1 MTGVLISPTLLSG
14 LVGVAVFAGLIGATK
29 LDGLRPGLP
38 ATLIFSATCAA
49 LCWALTNAPVPLGF
63 ALWTVVMLFG
73 LAALA
78 AIDGATRT
86 VPDALSVPMILIG
99 LAHAATYPGLIW
111 THAGASALVIALG
124 LFVGLLT
131 RGRSGGWLGGGD
143 VMLLAGAVA
152 WLGPALI
159 PDVLI
164 LTVCGIA
171 LQWATDLIMRVRRA
185 SNAATPLTEQP
196 LAPALALAQGIIWL
210 GGPLL

>member
-1 MTGVLISPTLLSG
+1 MTGASLAPIALAL
-14 LVGVAVFAGLIGATK
+14 LVGVAVFAGLLLATK
-29 LDGLRPGLP
+29 FDGLRPGLP
-38 ATLIFSATCAA
+38 ATIVFAA
-49 LCWALTNAPVPLGF
+49 ACGALAWLLTPAAVTMAF
-63 ALWTVVMLFG
+63 ALWTLVMVLG

-86 VPDALSVPMILIG
+86 VPDALSVPMIALG

-111 THAGASALVIALG
+111 IHAGAAALVIAIG

-143 VMLLAGAVA
+143 VVLLAGTVA
-152 WLGPALI
+152 WLGPSLI

-171 LQWATDLIMRVRRA
+171 VQWATGATMRLRGA
-185 SNAATPLTEQP
+185 DSTATPLTEQP
-196 LAPALALAQGIIWL
+196 LAPALALAQGVIWL

>member
-1 MTGVLISPTLLSG
+1 MTALVVPVWGLTLLIA
-14 LVGVAVFAGLIGATK
+14 LAVFAGLTLATK
-29 LDGLRPGLP
+29 FDGLRPGLP

-49 LCWALTNAPVPLGF
+49 LGWVLTTTPVPPGF
-63 ALWTVVMLFG
+63 ALWTTAMILG

-86 VPDALSVPMILIG
+86 VPDALSVPMIALG

-111 THAGASALVIALG
+111 IHAGAAALVIALG
-124 LFVGLLT
+124 LFVSLLT
-131 RGRSGGWLGGGD
+131 RGRGAGWLGGGD
-143 VMLLAGAVA
+143 VVLLAGTVA

-171 LQWATDLIMRVRRA
+171 VQWATGAAMRLRGA
-185 SNAATPLTEQP
+185 DTAATPLIEQP
-196 LAPALALAQGIIWL
+196 LAPALAIAQGIIWL